1 MNKHDF
7 DKWSETYDED
17 IKDEKTYPFV
27 GYSDIVE
34 EIIYQAEGEK
44 ILDLGV
50 GTGNISKILY
60 DKGYKITGLDFSTE
74 MINKAKEKM
83 PDGEFIVFDG
93 NDSLPRFVEDF
104 DTVIMNYFIHHF
116 NYMKQSEIIEGLMN
130 ISKKIIIG
138 DVMTK
143 TKEEM
148 IEVKDKNMDSWD
160 DEEFYPIVD
169 EIILNYPDYN
179 IEFIKKSYCSGVIVI
194 TH

>member
-1 MNKHDF
+1 
-7 DKWSETYDED
+7 
-17 IKDEKTYPFV
+17 
-27 GYSDIVE
+27 
-34 EIIYQAEGEK
+34 
-44 ILDLGV
+44 
-50 GTGNISKILY
+50 
-60 DKGYKITGLDFSTE
+60 
-74 MINKAKEKM
+74 
-83 PDGEFIVFDG
+83 
-93 NDSLPRFVEDF
+93 
-104 DTVIMNYFIHHF
+104 
-116 NYMKQSEIIEGLMN
+116 MN

>member
-1 MNKHDF
+1 MNKRDF

-17 IKDEKTYPFV
+17 IKDEKTYPFA

-34 EIIYQAEGEK
+34 EIINQAEGEK

-83 PDGEFIVFDG
+83 PDV
-93 NDSLPRFVEDF
+93 
-104 DTVIMNYFIHHF
+104 
-116 NYMKQSEIIEGLMN
+116 
-130 ISKKIIIG
+130 
-138 DVMTK
+138 
-143 TKEEM
+143 
-148 IEVKDKNMDSWD
+148 
-160 DEEFYPIVD
+160 
-169 EIILNYPDYN
+169 
-179 IEFIKKSYCSGVIVI
+179 EFIKKSYCSGVIVI